1 MNSRECGL
9 QPHKG
14 LIFLLFFVLS
24 GVEELGWN
32 TLMMEPIKKL
42 NSVKKKKKGGV
53 NVNTTIV
60 YVLQVAK

>member
-1 MNSRECGL
+1 
-9 QPHKG
+9 
-14 LIFLLFFVLS
+14 
-24 GVEELGWN
+24 
-32 TLMMEPIKKL
+32 MMEPIKKI